1 MCITHRTVRPWP
13 AVFSGVV
20 AVAALLTPV
29 VLSAPAASAAP
40 VAGSYASQTLHFKVS
55 VGSNR
60 TQTCDIVGLLFTPSS
75 ATSRNRVPAILTTN
89 GFGGS
94 DADQVPFAEK
104 EAALGYVVLSYSG
117 LGFGGSGCKITLD
130 DPDYDGQAASQLVSY
145 LGGAGGSPLPTPRT
159 QYRPRRCRSSCTISV
174 TTPGTRTPTIPG
186 SACGVA
192 ATAARSSSPRRP
204 STRGSTHS
212 TRRSPGT
219 TCPTP

>member
-1 MCITHRTVRPWP
+1 MRITHRTVRPWP

-130 DPDYDGQAASQLVSY
+130 DPDYDAQAASQLVS
-145 LGGAGGSPLPTPRT
+145 
-159 QYRPRRCRSSCTISV
+159 RPRRCKAWTWV
-174 TTPGTRTPTIPG
+174 TL
-186 SACGVA
+186 SAG
-192 ATAARSSSPRRP
+192 SSPACTSVIPTSSANRAAAP
-204 STRGSTHS
+204 ALSPVSSTGV
-212 TRRSPGT
+212 
-219 TCPTP
+219 